1 MAAMLP
7 LLKRVVP
14 VITAP
19 PFPENALVVTVDN
32 QVVAIDA
39 EALTPREVAL
49 VKALLP
55 QAQSQHPW
63 ARFLRGE
70 GLAPTTHPVRMLYFN
85 VDLHN
90 SQATPGAWLDALC
103 SLFASAVTGFFDT
116 ASSGVVIE
124 PTENFIAST
133 ADLAGILDTL
143 DSDFDSK
150 TRLFIGHPWP
160 VDDELPGLVAAE
172 RQLAAAAPQRLAT
185 IQQTALATL
194 TRNARQNNPLL
205 QALTAVIAQDAGMQD
220 VITTLYH
227 EQGNLTAAAK
237 ALFLH
242 RNTLQYRLEKF
253 EHQTGFN
260 LRQMDDLV
268 LCALLIQ
275 A

>member
-1 MAAMLP
+1 MAAILP

-19 PFPENALVVTVDN
+19 PFPENALVVTVDA
-32 QVVAIDA
+32 QIVAIDA

-70 GLAPTTHPVRMLYFN
+70 GLAPSTHPVRMLYFN
-85 VDLHN
+85 VDLNN
-90 SQATPGAWLDALC
+90 SQATPGAWLEALC
-103 SLFASAVTGFFDT
+103 SLFASPVTGFFDT
-116 ASSGVVIE
+116 ASSGVVVE
-124 PTENFIAST
+124 PTESFTAS
-133 ADLAGILDTL
+133 ADDLAGILDTL
-143 DSDFDSK
+143 DSDFDTK
-150 TRLFIGHPWP
+150 TRLFIGHAWP
-160 VDDELPGLVAAE
+160 VDDSLPGLVAEE
-172 RQLAAAAPQRLAT
+172 RRLAAGTTQRLAT
-185 IQQTALATL
+185 TQQCALSFL
-194 TRNARQNNPLL
+194 TRTARRQSPLL
-205 QALTAVIAQDAGMQD
+205 QALAGVIAQDPGMTD
-220 VITTLYH
+220 VITALYR

-275 A
+275 S